1 MVVALAALE
10 AKLIGP
16 THKVFCRGFTQL
28 GNARFHCW
36 KKHGHGAQ
44 DMYDALKNSCDVY
57 FYDITSLGRRRPDRR
72 GGRIRMEVGSGV
84 DLPSEKG
91 GVVPTRA

>member
-16 THKVFCRGFTQL
+16 KHKVFCSGFTQL
-28 GNARFHCW
+28 GNSRFHCW

-44 DMYDALKNSCDVY
+44 DMYDAHKNSCDVY
-57 FYDITSLGRRRPDRR
+57 FYDIAKR
-72 GGRIRMEVGSGV
+72 VGV
-84 DLPSEKG
+84 DRIAAMAEKF
-91 GVVPTRA
+91 PA